1 MYFFKGK
8 IVSDC
13 YSTLIT
19 SNYYHMKLF
28 LFLFA
33 FTFSFCSF
41 SQTKKYFRSVYETI
55 FTDFVG
61 VYPITEAQI
70 GKLNY
75 YELNYNEE
83 NQLVSIAYF
92 SKYENL
98 SLNSDILRANRL
110 EFEYNENTKQV
121 FAFTTDW
128 NGELVMSEEFMEV
141 TLDNKQVKQVCFKF
155 IDGEEEII
163 SSLVDYNYSSKGK
176 LFSLTGLGESPYYF
190 GLGGN
195 FHSYVKLNANN
206 QVVEDELF
214 VFIGDTIELEK
225 ANSKKLMFDQKGNLL
240 WLKEFDEN
248 GEPYNT
254 GYYAKSF
261 DENGYLSTMI
271 LFNNDGKKEDQVSV
285 EYIGEEDSL
294 VFNYPCETRWVNDA
308 FGNVLSKKT
317 FNKKGEPFEDGY
329 GVFEVVY
336 GVDLVNGIFTES
348 FLNAKKEAV
357 TAEIGY
363 SYSEIRLDAKGRN
376 TYEKYLD
383 ASKKA
388 IINEIGVAIVKHQYN
403 DTENLIY
410 ESYYDELESPMVD
423 NSGGHNYERSYDDY
437 YGFYETV
444 YDIDG
449 NYMGTDEVYDFRV
462 RSVNLGDNYIVES
475 VSYFDLQRNPMLNSE
490 NYFQEKNDF
499 DDNLNILSIQY
510 LDTELKPINAVFG
523 DISFSKIAFK
533 YDENQYQIEKAYL
546 DADGSPSFDENT
558 ISVYKT
564 KYDQY
569 GNTIQI
575 DRYNAELTL
584 LNSSMSYATV
594 KYKYDSNFMRTE
606 EAFYNAKGELWQNED
621 GIARFVYDF
630 VNGNPSK
637 SMFYNSQN
645 KPTMHAIGVYQIE
658 FAYDS
663 FSNITLERYLNKKG
677 KKMNNLEGIHTVTY
691 TYNDKGFLTSVEMRN
706 KKKKLAMGDPLEVGI
721 KSARIVYVYDDFGD
735 YIDTLYFDAEGK
747 QLSFTEEYYEG

>member
-1 MYFFKGK
+1 
-8 IVSDC
+8 
-13 YSTLIT
+13 
-19 SNYYHMKLF
+19 MKLL

-33 FTFSFCSF
+33 LTFAFSSF
-41 SQTKKYFRSVYETI
+41 SQSKKYFRSVYETI

-70 GKLNY
+70 GGLNY
-75 YELNYNEE
+75 YEFNYNDI

-98 SLNSDILRANRL
+98 SLYSDVLRANRL
-110 EFEYNENTKQV
+110 EFEYNENSKQV
-121 FAFTTDW
+121 FSYTADW
-128 NGELVMSEEFMEV
+128 NGELVVSEEFMEV
-141 TLDNKQVKQVCFKF
+141 TLDNNQVKQVCFKF

-163 SSLVDYNYSSKGK
+163 SSLLDYSYSSNGK
-176 LFSLTGLGESPYYF
+176 LFSLTGLGEYPYYF
-190 GLGGN
+190 DLSGN
-195 FHSYVKLNANN
+195 FHSYVKLNSNN
-206 QVVEDELF
+206 QVVEDESF

-225 ANSKKLMFDQKGNLL
+225 ANSKQRMFDPKGNLL
-240 WLKEFDEN
+240 WLKEFNEY

-271 LFNNDGKKEDQVSV
+271 LFNNEGEKEDQVSV
-285 EYIGEEDSL
+285 EYISKEDSL
-294 VFNYPCETRWVNDA
+294 VFTYPCETRWVNDA
-308 FGNVLSKKT
+308 YGNVLSKKT

-348 FLNAKKEAV
+348 FLNAKKQAV

-363 SYSEIRLDAKGRN
+363 SYSEIRRDAKGRT

-383 ASKKA
+383 TSKKA

-403 DTENLIY
+403 DAENLIY
-410 ESYYDELESPMVD
+410 ESYYDEFETPMVD
-423 NSGGHNYERSYDDY
+423 NSGGHTYERSYDDY

-449 NYMGTDEVYDFRV
+449 NYIGTDEVYDFRV

-475 VSYFDLQRNPMLNSE
+475 MSYFDLQRNPMLNSE

-523 DISFSKIAFK
+523 DVSYSKIAFK
-533 YDENQYQIEKAYL
+533 YDENQFQIEKAYL
-546 DADGSPSFDENT
+546 DADGSPSLDENT

-575 DRYNAELTL
+575 DRYNTELSL

-606 EAFYNAKGELWQNED
+606 EAFYNAKGELWQDEE
-621 GIARFVYDF
+621 GIARYVFEVL
-630 VNGNPSK
+630 NGNVTK
-637 SMFYNSQN
+637 RLFYNSQN
-645 KPTMHAIGVYQIE
+645 KPTMNRSGAYQIE
-658 FAYDS
+658 ISYDS
-663 FSNITLERYLNKKG
+663 FSNVTLERFLNKKG
-677 KKMNNLEGIHTVTY
+677 KKMNNLEGIHTVMF
-691 TYNDKGFLTSVEMRN
+691 TYNENGFITSIEMRN
-706 KKKKLAMGDPLEVGI
+706 KKKKLTMSDWLEIGI
-721 KSARIVYVYDDFGD
+721 KSARIVYTYDENGS
-735 YIDTLYFDAEGK
+735 YLDTLYFDVEGN
-747 QLSFTEEYYEG
+747 QLSFSDDY